1 MDIEISEKP
10 LFFFNFFKRWQITT
24 QPRRKNRKIG
34 DCHECEGFI
43 YFFFRKRFISC
54 RYLKN
59 QNRL

>member
-43 YFFFRKRFISC
+43 FFFFLGKDSSAVVI
-54 RYLKN
+54 
-59 QNRL
+59 